1 MKLSPLC
8 ASAWASSRPETE
20 LLLAC
25 AKPSIDST
33 TSAQIE
39 DLLTEQID
47 WEYLLRIAT
56 QHGIMP
62 LLYQRLQ
69 SLHAE
74 AVDQSAL
81 GHLRERFRGNAYRNL
96 FLAEEL
102 CRVLRLLEGH
112 GIEPDAR
119 VVLAR
124 GDVHDP
130 DLNRM
135 SITVGEV
142 RTSPDLRVATVYV
155 LPLGGR
161 DAETA
166 LDLLA
171 RNKGELR
178 RVVSKK
184 LALKFAPDLRFQLDE
199 TFDRLDESRRLFAQD
214 AVRRDLES

>member
-1 MKLSPLC
+1 MARHRSHDGPGPSQRQLRVGELIRRALS
-8 ASAWASSRPETE
+8 E
-20 LLLAC
+20 
-25 AKPSIDST
+25 
-33 TSAQIE
+33 
-39 DLLTEQID
+39 
-47 WEYLLRIAT
+47 
-56 QHGIMP
+56 
-62 LLYQRLQ
+62 
-69 SLHAE
+69 
-74 AVDQSAL
+74 
-81 GHLRERFRGNAYRNL
+81 
-96 FLAEEL
+96 
-102 CRVLRLLEGH
+102 
-112 GIEPDAR
+112 
-119 VVLAR
+119 VLAR